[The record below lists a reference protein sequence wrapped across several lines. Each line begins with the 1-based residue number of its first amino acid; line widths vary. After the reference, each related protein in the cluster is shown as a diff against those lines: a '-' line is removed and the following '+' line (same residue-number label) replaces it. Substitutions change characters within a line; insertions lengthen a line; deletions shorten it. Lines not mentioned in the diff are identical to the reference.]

1 MSKST
6 LLKRAPESAFVPQ
19 DDDAIKRIAASM
31 KDHGFNPMFPI
42 LVKTNPET
50 GKDEIIDGWHR
61 YLAARDA
68 EVEPEFKNIENSNLG
83 GLSIFDYCAM
93 ANLTRRQ
100 LASTKYCLS
109 VLKLAKLSN
118 GDKQPSVD
126 DQIMLL
132 MKHTQA
138 SPSTCAKAVKMVG
151 VLTENELAAVLENK
165 MTIAAAE
172 AKMKEKTGS
181 KASGTRAPTQSPPM
195 LDSLRTANMVQ
206 CKALEKISWVE
217 TWRRAVD
224 HYHEHVQSKHRQ
236 ASESA

>member
-42 LVKTNPET
+42 LVRTNSET

-61 YLAARDA
+61 YLASYDA
-68 EVEPEFKNIENSNLG
+68 NVEPIFMNIVDSDLG
-83 GLSIFDYCAM
+83 GLNIFDYCAM

-109 VLKLAKLSN
+109 VLKLAKLAD
-118 GDKQPSVD
+118 GEKQSSVD

-151 VLTENELAAVLENK
+151 VLTENELASVLENK

-181 KASGTRAPTQSPPM
+181 KASGTRAPRQSPPI

-206 CKALEKISWVE
+206 CQALEKISWVE

-224 HYHEHVQSKHRQ
+224 HYHEHVQSKHKQ
-236 ASESA
+236 ANKSD